1 MAFPTIQF
9 KGTNVTVVN
18 TWKKLVEQKFKTLE
32 KFLGSHTDA
41 TCHVEFEKM
50 TTQQSGDINRVE
62 TTIFA
67 HGKVFHAEAISSTFE
82 SAIDMLR
89 KEIERELSKA
99 HDKHETM
106 LKQGRRKIKEMLR
119 FGR

>member
-9 KGTNVTVVN
+9 KGTNVSIEEN
-18 TWKKLVEQKFKTLE
+18 WKNILEQKFRTLE
-32 KFLGSHTDA
+32 KFLGNHTDA

-50 TTQQSGDINRVE
+50 TAHQSGDIHRIE
-62 TTIFA
+62 ATLFA
-67 HGKVFHAEAISSTFE
+67 HGKVFRAEAVSSSFE
-82 SAIDMLR
+82 SAIDMVR

-99 HDKHETM
+99 HDKHDTM
-106 LKQGRRKIKEMLR
+106 LKKGRRKIKEMLR